1 MKIRHKFAAT
11 VMAGII
17 AGISFG
23 VWGALLFHHE
33 IHHRG
38 LEKVISYSVLAS
50 VIVFG
55 AVLTAFA
62 IAFRKSFFRAISD
75 IGSFT
80 DQMGSGK
87 IPEPLVMPRDGDISR
102 LYTLLN
108 YLCDRQQSMNGKL
121 SSAIEREAN
130 LRREIEF
137 YDSVLFSALNR
148 LLVSAGQS
156 LSIIKG
162 LQLCTYEDS
171 DLSDS
176 EKRCYVLRSLRR
188 IAALTREIDLGSDL
202 LHLDRDRVINRMDTE
217 FSTSSLYQEL
227 SDRCTRSL
235 AARKITLSGSYNASV
250 PGCLRADRELL
261 SEILM
266 LMLKMIGRITKTGSS
281 VTFNVSGSGKKVVFE
296 VGVTRDSENLEELA
310 ENYRK
315 FKEQGVDQ
323 TAMEQEYSTL
333 NVLGL
338 EIIRQIALV
347 TGSPFTVSSD
357 ERFSTRLELV
367 LECGFDTDPGKR
379 GVNRDFQSFSSVPA
393 DDPAPGATD
402 KSSVHHHLRIMLAD
416 ADADECAVLKRL
428 MKREDIELS
437 TCLEEKKLLD
447 AIGELPYDGVLLAPP
462 FSGNG
467 APELIRKLR
476 KESGWSRL
484 PVVVISPDFGDE
496 LLFELSELPRVRHLD
511 MPLNYEQLA
520 EVLHGRF

>member
-11 VMAGII
+11 VISGII
-17 AGISFG
+17 SGISLG

-38 LEKVISYSVLAS
+38 LEKVISHTVLAS
-50 VIVFG
+50 VLVFG

-80 DQMGSGK
+80 DQMGTGK
-87 IPEPLVMPRDGDISR
+87 VPEPLVMPRDGDIAR
-102 LYTLLN
+102 LYSLLN

-148 LLVSAGQS
+148 LLSSAGQS

-162 LQLCTYEDS
+162 LQLCTYEGS

-176 EKRCYVLRSLRR
+176 EKRYYNIRSLRR
-188 IAALTREIDLGSDL
+188 IAALTREIDLGSDIL
-202 LHLDRDRVINRMDTE
+202 YLDRDRVINRVETE
-217 FSTSSLYQEL
+217 FSTSTLYQEL
-227 SDRCTRSL
+227 SDRCTRGL
-235 AARKITLSGSYNASV
+235 APRKITLSGSYNAGA

-261 SEILM
+261 SEILT
-266 LMLKMIGRITKTGSS
+266 LMLKTVGRITKTGGS
-281 VTFNVSGSGKKVVFE
+281 VTFNVSGSGRKVIFE
-296 VGVTRDSENLEELA
+296 VGLTRDSENLEELA

-315 FKEQGVDQ
+315 FKEQGDHAAVD
-323 TAMEQEYSTL
+323 AENATL

-338 EIIRQIALV
+338 EIIRQIALF

-379 GVNRDFQSFSSVPA
+379 GGSEYRSFSPALRGVEPSA
-393 DDPAPGATD
+393 DDKTD
-402 KSSVHHHLRIMLAD
+402 ERHHLRIMLAD
-416 ADADECAVLKRL
+416 ADEDECAVLKRL
-428 MKREDIELS
+428 MKRENIELS
-437 TCLEEKKLLD
+437 TCLDEKNLLA

-462 FSGNG
+462 FSGRN

-484 PVVVISPDFGDE
+484 PAVVISPYFSEE
-496 LLFELSELPRVRHLD
+496 LLYELNDLPRVKHLD

-520 EVLHGRF
+520 KVLHGRF